1 MATPQNRNNSN
12 KRKMTPSPFSKGV
25 SDKFDP
31 NKKKKKT
38 APLCRIHHVQPQVN
52 ERDQTAGFHGF
63 AITID
68 GYAER
73 PVTATLYNRTDATSV
88 EFLNNLAPIPRVLRM
103 QNMDGTPMNNSA
115 GYQMRA
121 LGFSIPQDMVASVDE
136 ASLRT
141 FVETVF
147 IPAVV
152 LLPDVETT
160 PIMDPNPTGYTV
172 YRTWSD
178 IIGVQDIRAVIQ
190 TEIITGT
197 AFANPNQWMHDSQE
211 NVYSMFP
218 LGGITAE
225 VARTFQLTALHVA
238 AADHGI
244 FGVQPADDNNDNA

>member
-1 MATPQNRNNSN
+1 
-12 KRKMTPSPFSKGV
+12 
-25 SDKFDP
+25 
-31 NKKKKKT
+31 
-38 APLCRIHHVQPQVN
+38 
-52 ERDQTAGFHGF
+52 
-63 AITID
+63 
-68 GYAER
+68 
-73 PVTATLYNRTDATSV
+73 
-88 EFLNNLAPIPRVLRM
+88 M
-103 QNMDGTPMNNSA
+103 QNMDGTPMNNTA

-121 LGFSIPQDMVASVDE
+121 LGFSIPQDMVADVDE

-141 FVETVF
+141 FVE

-152 LLPDVETT
+152 RLPDVETA
-160 PIMDPNPTGYTV
+160 PIMDPNPTSYTL

-225 VARTFQLTALHVA
+225 IARTFQMTALHVA

-244 FGVQPADDNNDNA
+244 FGVQAADDNDNDA